1 MQLAGHRGGLP
12 VGVGAVPFDVP
23 GADEAAEQVEVR
35 GAAGVRAR
43 GEEGSGQVIA
53 GRHQQ
58 RSRGNPTQIGYG
70 TAMSFRRAPGQNQAS
85 ECEEDPVTDKG
96 FITCLWFDDNGEEAA
111 NYYMSI
117 FKDSKRGRVSHYSES
132 GMGQP
137 GAVMAVEFEINGQK
151 FLALNGGKQDFGFNE
166 SISFQII
173 CADQDEIDYY
183 WGRLTEG
190 GREVACGWVTDKYG
204 VSWQV
209 VPACSST

>member
-1 MQLAGHRGGLP
+1 
-12 VGVGAVPFDVP
+12 
-23 GADEAAEQVEVR
+23 
-35 GAAGVRAR
+35 
-43 GEEGSGQVIA
+43 
-53 GRHQQ
+53 
-58 RSRGNPTQIGYG
+58 
-70 TAMSFRRAPGQNQAS
+70 MSFRRGPGQNQVS
-85 ECEEDPVTDKG
+85 DREEDPMTDQG

-117 FKDSKRGRVSHYSES
+117 FKDSKPGRMSRYAEG
-132 GMGQP
+132 GMGQA

-183 WGRLTEG
+183 WGRLTDG

-209 VPACSST
+209 VPGVLLDMISDADPQKAGRATEAMLKMTKFDVAELERAYAGQ